1 MSKRHVD
8 EYFNTIANQYQE
20 MLHALKDME
29 EECKNNLLDPDRLEQ
44 MKSLIGPLK
53 ENYMRISYIM
63 FLLNKPD
70 KESKLKE
77 YEERNQKLL
86 SKIPEKDKL
95 EAIQEENQKIID
107 KIHI

>member
-20 MLHALKDME
+20 MLDALKDME
-29 EECKNNLLDPDRLEQ
+29 EECENNLLDPDRLEQ
-44 MKSLIGPLK
+44 MKNMIKPLK

-70 KESKLKE
+70 KEEKSKE
-77 YEERNQKLL
+77 YEERNKKLL
-86 SKIPEKDKL
+86 SKISDENKL

-107 KIHI
+107 QIYM

>member
-20 MLHALKDME
+20 MLQALKDME
-29 EECKNNLLDPDRLEQ
+29 EECANNLLDPDRLEQ
-44 MKSLIGPLK
+44 MKTLIEPLK

-63 FLLNKPD
+63 FLLNRPD

-86 SKIPEKDKL
+86 SKIPKEAKL

-107 KIHI
+107 EIHI